1 VKRAEIR
8 ALKRC
13 KDPELMQAAALT
25 LMRRS
30 MQFGHKKLLYKRAYA
45 AAELGAITLD
55 MAKKLTSCNGD
66 SDAKFKIKQE
76 EMFTMTTTTDTS
88 RRSRQA
94 PALLIESL
102 KTRFGSACS
111 TGESVCNQ
119 HGRDESPYP
128 TMAPDAVVFAQS
140 TQDVVDAINLCAAHK
155 VPVIPYGAGSSIEGH
170 VLAIHGGI
178 TIDVSKMNKVLALD
192 VDDLTCTV
200 QAGVTRMQ
208 LNQEIRSSGLF
219 FPIDPGADAS
229 MGGMAAT
236 RASGT
241 NAVRYGTMR
250 DNVVALT
257 VVTAEGKVITTAGRA
272 KKSSAGYDLTRLFVG
287 SEGTLGLIVEVTVR
301 LYPLPEAVSAAVCT
315 FADVESAVNT
325 VIQSIQLGVPIAR
338 AEMLDGLTV
347 HAINRYSKTSLAE
360 QPMLFLE
367 FHGTPASVK
376 EQAQI
381 VQEVATGNGGE
392 NFEWAINPEDRTR
405 LWNARHHAFFAC
417 LQLKPGSRA
426 FTTDACVPISKL
438 AECIAETAQDVKSS
452 SLPAPIFGHVGD
464 GNFHCVIVAD
474 PEIPDEMAEAERLNQ
489 SVMQRALRFGGTCS
503 GEHGVGLHKMGLL
516 FDEHGDDAMEL
527 MSRVKV
533 AFDPD
538 NIMNPGKLVSV

>member
-1 VKRAEIR
+1 
-8 ALKRC
+8 
-13 KDPELMQAAALT
+13 
-25 LMRRS
+25 
-30 MQFGHKKLLYKRAYA
+30 
-45 AAELGAITLD
+45 
-55 MAKKLTSCNGD
+55 
-66 SDAKFKIKQE
+66 
-76 EMFTMTTTTDTS
+76 
-88 RRSRQA
+88 
-94 PALLIESL
+94 
-102 KTRFGSACS
+102 
-111 TGESVCNQ
+111 
-119 HGRDESPYP
+119 
-128 TMAPDAVVFAQS
+128 
-140 TQDVVDAINLCAAHK
+140 
-155 VPVIPYGAGSSIEGH
+155 
-170 VLAIHGGI
+170 
-178 TIDVSKMNKVLALD
+178 
-192 VDDLTCTV
+192 
-200 QAGVTRMQ
+200 
-208 LNQEIRSSGLF
+208 
-219 FPIDPGADAS
+219 
-229 MGGMAAT
+229 
-236 RASGT
+236 
-241 NAVRYGTMR
+241 
-250 DNVVALT
+250 
-257 VVTAEGKVITTAGRA
+257 
-272 KKSSAGYDLTRLFVG
+272 
-287 SEGTLGLIVEVTVR
+287 
-301 LYPLPEAVSAAVCT
+301 
-315 FADVESAVNT
+315 VNT